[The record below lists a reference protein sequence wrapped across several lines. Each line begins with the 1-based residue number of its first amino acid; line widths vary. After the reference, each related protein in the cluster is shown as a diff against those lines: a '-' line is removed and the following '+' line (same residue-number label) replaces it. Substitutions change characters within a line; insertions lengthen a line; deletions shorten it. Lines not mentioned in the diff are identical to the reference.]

1 MPGKL
6 PQGVKSM
13 ENKFVDTNVFLR
25 YLTKDDPSKYERCR
39 GMFKKALEGEMA
51 ISTSWMVIAELIW
64 TLLSYYKVP
73 KAEVIEKVSVILGT
87 ENLFI
92 PDKDVL
98 ADALVLYARKNID
111 FIGAYN
117 AAFMKYHGLREIYSY
132 DEDFET
138 IEGIERKEP

>member
-1 MPGKL
+1 
-6 PQGVKSM
+6 M
-13 ENKFVDTNVFLR
+13 ENKFVNTNVFLR

-39 GMFKKALEGEMA
+39 AMFKRALEGEITIA
-51 ISTSWMVIAELIW
+51 TSGLVIAELIW

-87 ENLFI
+87 KNLLI
-92 PDKDVL
+92 PDKNVL

-111 FIGAYN
+111 FIDAYN
-117 AAFMKYHGLREIYSY
+117 AVFMKYQGLREIYSY

-138 IEGIERKEP
+138 IEDIERKEP